1 MTCLL
6 RVLRSSLHS
15 GPRPGPLSFRC
26 LRTAAVMGLISF
38 DQSGSGAVAIGQ
50 LTLAEVQ
57 ELCCDCGFAKAG
69 VAPSK
74 PLALRADM
82 PAFFKALGVTSLTA
96 FRELF
101 YNSRVPQPKPGQ
113 APPPPPPKKQ
123 VTAAPAVRACAVLI
137 IPSAEVHHF
146 CRSRPARKTTRCR
159 T

>member
-1 MTCLL
+1 M
-6 RVLRSSLHS
+6 
-15 GPRPGPLSFRC
+15 
-26 LRTAAVMGLISF
+26 RTAAVMGLISF